1 MHITKGLFT
10 SLRRIGGACIFAL
23 CLHPPVPASVVAS
36 PLAKVGQA
44 VKADRTINGTVVARE
59 GNAPLPGVTVVVKGT
74 NQGTTTNADG
84 KYTIDIPGNSAVL
97 VFSAVGY
104 VTLEQQTGNASVVD
118 ILLATDQKTLNE
130 VVVVGY
136 GTQKKRDLTGA
147 VSQVNAARLEN
158 ENPQSVQ
165 DVLRGNVPGM
175 NVGFSTSAK
184 GGGNVSVRGQNSIN
198 AGSTPLIVLDGTIY
212 YGGLED
218 INPNDIETID
228 VLKDASSSAVFGAK
242 AASGVI
248 LITTKKGKEGKPVI
262 NINSNFGFAEVAKN
276 QPVLSPDGFITWRQE
291 VMRNINA
298 TAEPA
303 RFTDPTKLPAD
314 ITLDQWL
321 AYDGSKGD
329 PTTVWLQ
336 RLGMQ
341 PAEIQNYKDGKS
353 VDWYSK
359 VFQKGFRQDH
369 TVSLSGRNERIS
381 YYMSLGYLSNEGIVV
396 GDKYSTV
403 RARLNLEGKVTRHL
417 SVGMNTQFARRDES
431 QVPVNY
437 DLARVLSPWG
447 SEFDANGNYAWRPNG
462 EASGGNHPYYAP
474 GFTSRDQGAQT
485 LNSVIFAK
493 VSLPFGF
500 SYQLNFTPRFD
511 YTHRYN
517 AESAKHAEWAA
528 EGGRASRK
536 DSTVFNWQVDNILK
550 WTKTFNEKHNIDL
563 TFLAN
568 AERFRSWRDSVSN
581 KGFAPTDVLGYH
593 NIQAGGLPVV
603 YTDDQTSTADALMAR
618 LFYSFKDKYM
628 ITLSSRRDGYS
639 AFGQKNPRAVFS
651 SAALGW
657 VFTDESFLSSKWLS
671 YGKLRV
677 SYGNNGNRDI
687 PRYDALADL
696 SSGKYLHVK
705 PDGTVYQVSQLYV
718 SRMAN
723 PNLKWEKTSALNVGL
738 DFALFQNVI
747 DGSIEYY
754 KSTTRDLLVKRALPN
769 VLGFDNVWDNL
780 GEVQNKGLEISL
792 NTNNMRRDH
801 FTWRSTINFQLNR
814 NKIVHLYGNM
824 VDVKDASGNVT
835 GKKEADDITNR
846 WFIGHA
852 LDEIWNYRILGI
864 WQKEEEAEATKYGV
878 KPGDF
883 KLKDVNNDGKFTNDD
898 KEFLGYTSPRFR
910 WTFRNEFKLFKG
922 LDVSFMIYSY
932 WGQKGT
938 FNQMKNRDGFVDRTS
953 SYVFPYWTAE
963 NRQNEW
969 ARLYSSEGSATGY
982 SVYRSKSFVRFENL
996 SVAYTLP
1003 KAITQKAAVQNLR
1016 IYGNVRNIGFWAP
1029 QWDFWD
1035 PENGTNGAT
1044 NASIATSVPSPR
1056 IYTIGIDITL

>member
-1 MHITKGLFT
+1 MHITKGFFT
-10 SLRRIGGACIFAL
+10 SLRRASGVCICAICMYPSL
-23 CLHPPVPASVVAS
+23 CASVVAK
-36 PLAKVGQA
+36 PVAELGYVMQAEKTITGTVLAK
-44 VKADRTINGTVVARE
+44 E
-59 GNAPLPGVTVVVKGT
+59 GNTPIPGVTVVVKGT

-84 KYTIDIPGNSAVL
+84 KYTIEIAGNSAVL

-104 VTLEQQTGNASVVD
+104 VTQEQETGNASVVD
-118 ILLATDQKTLNE
+118 ISLATDLKTLNE

-147 VSQVNAARLEN
+147 VSQVNATRLEN

-175 NVGFSTSAK
+175 NIGFSTSAK
-184 GGGNVSVRGQNSIN
+184 GGGSVSVRGQNSIN

-212 YGGLED
+212 NGGLED
-218 INPNDIETID
+218 VNPNDIETID
-228 VLKDASSSAVFGAK
+228 VLKDASSSSVFGAK

-248 LITTKKGKEGKPVI
+248 LITTRRGKEGKPVI
-262 NINSNFGFAEVAKN
+262 NVNSNFGFAEVARN
-276 QPVLSPDGFITWRQE
+276 QPVLSPQGFISWRQE

-303 RFTDPTKLPAD
+303 RFADPNHLPAGV
-314 ITLDQWL
+314 TLDQWL
-321 AYDGSKGD
+321 AFDGSTGD

-341 PAEIQNYKDGKS
+341 PIEIQNYKDGKS

-369 TVSLSGRNERIS
+369 TVSLSGRNDRIS
-381 YYMSLGYLSNEGIVV
+381 YYMSLGYLNNEGIVV

-403 RARLNLEGKVTRHL
+403 RARLNIEGKVNKHL

-437 DLARVLSPWG
+437 DLARTISPWG

-462 EASGGNHPYYAP
+462 EASGGNHPYYARQ
-474 GFTSRDQGAQT
+474 FISRDQGAQT
-485 LNSVIFAK
+485 LNSVLFAK
-493 VSLPFGF
+493 LTLPFGF
-500 SYQLNFTPRFD
+500 TYQINFTPRFD

-550 WTKTFNEKHNIDL
+550 WNKTIAGKHQIDL

-568 AERFRSWRDSVSN
+568 AERFKSWRDSISN

-603 YTDDQTSTADALMAR
+603 YTDDQTSTGDALMAR
-618 LFYSFKDKYM
+618 LFYSFRDKYM
-628 ITLSSRRDGYS
+628 LTLSSRRDGYS

-651 SAALGW
+651 SAAIGW
-657 VFTDESFLSSKWLS
+657 VFTDEGFLHSKWLS
-671 YGKLRV
+671 YGKLRL

-696 SSGKYLHVK
+696 ASGKYLHVK

-723 PNLKWEKTSALNVGL
+723 PNLKWEKTNALNVGL
-738 DFALFQNVI
+738 DFALFNNLV
-747 DGSIEYY
+747 DGSIEFY
-754 KSTTRDLLVKRALPN
+754 KSTTKDLLVKRALPN

-780 GEVQNKGLEISL
+780 GEVRNKGLEISL
-792 NTNNMRRDH
+792 NSNNMRREN
-801 FTWRSTINFQLNR
+801 FTWRSTFNFQLNR

-824 VDVKDASGNVT
+824 IDIKDSNGKVT
-835 GKKEADDITNR
+835 GRREADDVTNR

-852 LDEIWNYRILGI
+852 LDEIWNYRILGV
-864 WQKEEEAEATKYGV
+864 WQKEEEAEAAKYGV

-883 KLKDVNNDGKFTNDD
+883 KLKDVNGDGKFTNDD

-910 WTFRNEFKLFKG
+910 WTLRNEFKLFKS

-953 SYVFPYWTAE
+953 SYIFPYWTE
-963 NRQNEW
+963 QNRQNEW

-982 SVYRSKSFVRFENL
+982 AVYRSKSFVRFENL
-996 SVAYTLP
+996 SVAYTVP
-1003 KAITQKAAVQNLR
+1003 KAVSQKVAVQNLR

-1029 QWDFWD
+1029 QWNFWD
-1035 PENGTNGAT
+1035 PENGTNGTT
-1044 NASIATSVPSPR
+1044 NNSIATSVPSPR
-1056 IYTIGIDITL
+1056 IYTIGLDITL